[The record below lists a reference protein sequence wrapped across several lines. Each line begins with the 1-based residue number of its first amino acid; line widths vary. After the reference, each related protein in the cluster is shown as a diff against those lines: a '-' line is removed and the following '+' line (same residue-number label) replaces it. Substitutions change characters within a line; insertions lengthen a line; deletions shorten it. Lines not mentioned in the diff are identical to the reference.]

1 MTQLL
6 EAPKNDRKYL
16 VTIGVLSVAIPIVVA
31 ILLFIPQTGKL
42 GDLDVSFLPRLNATL
57 NSATALLLV
66 LGFAFVKKGN
76 INLHRTMMIS
86 AFALSSVF
94 LVSYVIYH
102 FQAPS
107 TRFGDINGDGVVDA
121 AEIAQAGLLRMVYL
135 VLLLT
140 HIVTAAI
147 IVPFV
152 LLSIYFG
159 ITNQVG
165 RHRKISKWTF
175 PLWLY
180 VAVTGVVVYVMISPY
195 YAH

>member
-1 MTQLL
+1 MTKIL
-6 EAPKNDRKYL
+6 EAPKNDNKYL
-16 VTIGVLSVAIPIVVA
+16 VTIGILSVAIPLVVA

-42 GDLDVSFLPRLNATL
+42 GDLDVSFLPFLNAVL
-57 NSATALLLV
+57 NSSTALLLV
-66 LGFAFVKKGN
+66 AGYGFIKKRN
-76 INLHRTMMIS
+76 KNLHRTMMLA
-86 AFALSSVF
+86 AFALSSLF

-107 TRFGDINGDGVVDA
+107 TRFGDLNGDGIVDA
-121 AEIAQAGLLRMVYL
+121 TEIAQAGATRIVYL

-159 ITNQVG
+159 LSNQVDK
-165 RHRKISKWTF
+165 HRKISKWTY

-180 VAVTGVVVYVMISPY
+180 VAVTGVIVYLMISPY